1 MFLDGTMCFVSYWY
15 YKRITKIMLA
25 RKQNSV
31 AGNIQKIE
39 QYLRTDTT
47 NHVLFKLIT
56 EGVP

>member
-1 MFLDGTMCFVSYWY
+1 MFLGGTMCFVSYWY
-15 YKRITKIMLA
+15 YKRITKNMLA

-31 AGNIQKIE
+31 AGNIQKTE
-39 QYLRTDTT
+39 QYLRTDNA